1 MRFVVVAGLV
11 GLALLCLAMA
21 WQNYGI
27 QTAHFDADPT
37 APARAG
43 TTSAGGL
50 NAEGVR
56 WLIAAGVALVAAIAV
71 TLRRRKR

>member
-1 MRFVVVAGLV
+1 
-11 GLALLCLAMA
+11 MA

-27 QTAHFDADPT
+27 HGAHFDPDST

-50 NAEGVR
+50 SAAGVR
-56 WLIAAGVALVAAIAV
+56 WLIAAGVALVVAV
-71 TLRRRKR
+71 VVALRRRRR